1 MLTRQ
6 IKQRCMGEIS
16 EKITPESLSLYH
28 THTCTHTSTCHRF
41 THHTHTHIDTQNT
54 HICTHT
60 CTHTEGFGV
69 FFGFLFLCFT
79 FHTNGK
85 PYLLLTKFFSHNKY
99 IMELYI
105 YIFHSLVDCCLMIC
119 SLAAAVFFLFPSIL
133 EIILYVMILFCH
145 LVLNQFP
152 MSLNTFCK
160 YNFNDDVIVLN
171 MSIS

>member
-69 FFGFLFLCFT
+69 FLVFCFFVLHFT
-79 FHTNGK
+79 QMGNRIYYLQNFFHTINTSWS
-85 PYLLLTKFFSHNKY
+85 YIFIYFILLL
-99 IMELYI
+99 
-105 YIFHSLVDCCLMIC
+105 
-119 SLAAAVFFLFPSIL
+119 
-133 EIILYVMILFCH
+133 
-145 LVLNQFP
+145 
-152 MSLNTFCK
+152 
-160 YNFNDDVIVLN
+160 IVV
-171 MSIS
+171 